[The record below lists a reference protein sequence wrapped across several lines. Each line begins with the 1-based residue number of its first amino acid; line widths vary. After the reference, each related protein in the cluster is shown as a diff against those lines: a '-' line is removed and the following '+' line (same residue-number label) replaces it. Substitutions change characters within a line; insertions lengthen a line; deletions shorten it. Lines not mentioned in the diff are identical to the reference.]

1 MRFVMLRWVGA
12 WAMAGAGAWAVS
24 PGLAWANPSQ
34 GKPLPGQATKAV
46 TTSAITVAVVSVADD
61 ARHLPRQLEKR
72 WPGQPQGR
80 LLDAARLGLADAQ
93 LELQE
98 AKLSVQLR
106 EAVADQ
112 ASGLDKLLQQL
123 HTERALIW
131 LLDLPPELMP
141 QALHTAR
148 QLGVLA
154 INPSSP
160 LDSLRSQGCDAMV
173 LHTYPSQAMLADAL
187 AQYLAARSW
196 RQVLVLQGPQPQDQV
211 LTQAWQRA
219 AQRYGIKNTQTRAF
233 KFSSDPRERDAGNP
247 RLLTADRQHEVVA
260 VWDTEGDFAR
270 SLLYATQWPRPVVGS
285 NGLVAL
291 AWHTQWERYG
301 APQLNRRFAR
311 QALRPMAGQDW
322 AAWVGIKALVSAA
335 AMPPTTTAPSPL
347 ATRLRSGEVRI
358 DGFKGLPL
366 SFRAWDGQL
375 RQPIF
380 LGHADGVAGT
390 APLDGV
396 LHPVD
401 TLDTLGR
408 EDKEQPCLKK

>member
-1 MRFVMLRWVGA
+1 
-12 WAMAGAGAWAVS
+12 MAGAGAWAVS

-270 SLLYATQWPRPVVGS
+270 SLVYATQWPRLVVGS